1 MFTAWVRCT
10 SINSTNLATMNS
22 KITPF
27 LGDSQIDFDT
37 SAENNY
43 WHVPILRKKRLKN
56 HATRQISS
64 HKIANIGKV
73 RACQKKK
80 AAVHRDRLKNS
91 KWHLYTL
98 QEDRK
103 QNVMQ
108 TCHREATS
116 DRELCREVSR
126 TGRTVWLCHQVFWP
140 RWRNHA
146 GACFCLANRWL
157 KCGQICTK
165 PSPKISHARHVLSQT

>member
-1 MFTAWVRCT
+1 MHEHQFDEPCHNEFKSFKRTVSWRQPNRLRHVRREQLLICSDFASKT
-10 SINSTNLATMNS
+10 VEKPHNTTNFVAQNCKHRQGSSM
-22 KITPF
+22 P
-27 LGDSQIDFDT
+27 
-37 SAENNY
+37 
-43 WHVPILRKKRLKN
+43 KKN
-56 HATRQISS
+56 
-64 HKIANIGKV
+64 
-73 RACQKKK
+73 

-108 TCHREATS
+108 TRHREATS

-126 TGRTVWLCHQVFWP
+126 LGRTVWLCHQVLWP
-140 RWRNHA
+140 GWRNHA